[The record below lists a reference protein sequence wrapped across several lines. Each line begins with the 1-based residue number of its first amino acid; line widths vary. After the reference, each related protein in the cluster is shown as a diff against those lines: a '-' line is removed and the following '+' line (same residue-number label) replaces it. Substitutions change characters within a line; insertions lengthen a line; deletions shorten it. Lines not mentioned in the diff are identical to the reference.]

1 MRLLTGKHGRQ
12 SKPRSETGS
21 QIVELAVV
29 LPLFLVFAV
38 ATFDFGH
45 VFTVRDKLAN
55 SAREGA
61 RQGAGQSFQNLVTGP
76 GATGAPSTDITAVA
90 QSVYN
95 YLLDTNVLMTNGKNC
110 VLNAGANVGAFA
122 WQYSATNCPD
132 TLTIKI
138 ERADVQ
144 VVNGSTDIMTRVTV
158 SYPAHFFL
166 FHQVIGLIAQGA
178 NFSSTYQISAVG
190 TMPNITN

>member
-1 MRLLTGKHGRQ
+1 MRLLTGRHGSQ

-21 QIVELAVV
+21 QIVELAVM

-55 SAREGA
+55 AAREGA
-61 RQGAGQSFQNLVTGP
+61 RQGAQQSFSNLVTGP
-76 GATGAPSTDITAVA
+76 GSNGAPSTDLTAVA

-95 YLLDTNVLMTNGKNC
+95 YLLDTNVLATNGKSC

-122 WQYSATNCPD
+122 WQFTASNCPD

-138 ERADVQ
+138 ERADAQ
-144 VVNGSTDIMTRVTV
+144 VINGSTAIMTRVTV

-190 TMPNITN
+190 TMQNITN